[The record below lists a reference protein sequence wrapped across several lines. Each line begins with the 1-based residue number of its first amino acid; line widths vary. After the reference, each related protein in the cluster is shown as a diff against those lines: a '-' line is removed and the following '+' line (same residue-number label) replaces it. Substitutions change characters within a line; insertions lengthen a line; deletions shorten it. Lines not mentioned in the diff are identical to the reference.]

1 MNRNKTHIR
10 EILVSTGDLDIS
22 SRDILLIS
30 IFFSEKK
37 ILIMKNENE
46 QISPPTNNIGHLII
60 CTAIANL
67 DANEI

>member
-1 MNRNKTHIR
+1 M
-10 EILVSTGDLDIS
+10 STGDLDIS
-22 SRDILLIS
+22 SHDIMLIS
-30 IFFSEKK
+30 IFIVFSKK
-37 ILIMKNENE
+37 ILIMKNKNE